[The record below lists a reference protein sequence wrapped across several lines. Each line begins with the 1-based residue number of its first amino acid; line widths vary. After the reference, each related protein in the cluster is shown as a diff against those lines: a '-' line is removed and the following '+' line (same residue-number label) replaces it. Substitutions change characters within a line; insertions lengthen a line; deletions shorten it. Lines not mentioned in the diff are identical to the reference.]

1 MRNRARAIAAACV
14 VALLVVAAGA
24 VRHSDAK
31 PARDA
36 ARADAKLQRLEAARD
51 YYRNLAEP
59 TVAPEVSQDVLVT
72 AGSGKGAKKGI
83 GTGRLGDRLRK
94 DSGGFPPA
102 AKQLGKIEQQAVKTG
117 KNPRQIKQA
126 KGTQTAK
133 LLTMLVEFDENA
145 NDDFSNWS
153 RPLDYITDD
162 PDQCVTEPAGT
173 TANGPLHNQLAN
185 PAGTA
190 DNYTFWVPDFNVEH
204 YTKMLYTTTGLTD
217 RVRTDLTGTDG
228 KPGFDFSGR
237 TMKNMYREMSRGAYD
252 ITGEVIGWV
261 KVDHSQAWYGAD
273 SCAGGASSDTGH
285 PDNPNGESQLVID
298 GITKFAVAHPN
309 FPWAN
314 YDVEDTADAD
324 GDGNLNE
331 PDGVIDHFVVVHAGE
346 GEEGTGGP
354 IYGTYAIWSSAST
367 VLPADGGYTIP
378 GTDMKVFNYIMQPED
393 GAVGVFAHEYGH
405 DLGLPDLYDTSGA
418 GSDSDVD
425 FWDLMS
431 SGSHSGELNQLAP
444 THMGAWDK
452 FVLGW
457 TDPLVFNPGDNGRS
471 VQVGQ
476 QSNPPVGTKDA
487 VRVNLPAK
495 VVTLAEPHSGANS
508 WWTNNDQDWADVKL
522 SRTLAVPAGTDAKF
536 HFWSN
541 YIVEEDW
548 DFDFVEV
555 STDGGTTWSQQKVFH
570 ADDDSLASTDDS
582 YPDPNGRLH
591 DYGDL
596 KYGLTGDSG
605 GWVELYVDLSAYAGS
620 TIGLRIRHATDEA
633 FVERGAFYDD
643 FSLVVDGTTAFSD
656 DTEGGTNGWTSQ
668 PGTFTDTSGGG
679 FIQHSGPSTSTS
691 PTWPSGGLRRVRH
704 RPEVHVP
711 TRGSS
716 TPRRASGT

>member
-1 MRNRARAIAAACV
+1 MPS
-14 VALLVVAAGA
+14 GTPMP
-24 VRHSDAK
+24 K

-133 LLTMLVEFDENA
+133 LLTMLVEFNENA

-162 PDQCVTEPAGT
+162 PAQCVTEPAGT

-185 PAGTA
+185 PAGTR

-273 SCAGGASSDTGH
+273 SCAAGASSDTGH

-298 GITKFAVAHPN
+298 GITKFAAAHPN

-457 TDPLVFNPGDNGRS
+457 TDPRVFNPGDERPQRPGR
-471 VQVGQ
+471 
-476 QSNPPVGTKDA
+476 TA
-487 VRVNLPAK
+487 VEPARRH
-495 VVTLAEPHSGANS
+495 EGRRPR
-508 WWTNNDQDWADVKL
+508 Q
-522 SRTLAVPAGTDAKF
+522 PAGEGRDAGGAAQRRQLLVDEQRPGLGRREALADARGPGR
-536 HFWSN
+536 HGR
-541 YIVEEDW
+541 
-548 DFDFVEV
+548 EV
-555 STDGGTTWSQQKVFH
+555 P
-570 ADDDSLASTDDS
+570 L
-582 YPDPNGRLH
+582 L
-591 DYGDL
+591 
-596 KYGLTGDSG
+596 
-605 GWVELYVDLSAYAGS
+605 VELHRRGGL
-620 TIGLRIRHATDEA
+620 GLRLR
-633 FVERGAFYDD
+633 RG
-643 FSLVVDGTTAFSD
+643 VDGRRHDVVAA
-656 DTEGGTNGWTSQ
+656 EGLPRRRRLAGVDGRQ
-668 PGTFTDTSGGG
+668 LPG
-679 FIQHSGPSTSTS
+679 PER
-691 PTWPSGGLRRVRH
+691 PPARLW
-704 RPEVHVP
+704 RPEV
-711 TRGSS
+711 
-716 TPRRASGT
+716 RAHG